1 MGVLE
6 RLLRHELRAVRHGA
20 GRQGLAPHQDGQVG
34 PAPGRC
40 RLRMEKIQR
49 PEGQRG
55 RDRRLRGQDEA
66 HLGGREGRGCCQGQ
80 QGTAHHFGQGSGTKG
95 SRQLLKRLKKCFMEM
110 TCRYEKTTKIAY
122 KPIFFNALYF
132 YHESAKTISKSTH
145 HHTTSVQ
152 SVKTFREH
160 FVYNQCTTFL
170 TLSDVMLGLD
180 LETGVSKGSDVPRRT
195 I

>member
-1 MGVLE
+1 MGVFVPEERVLE

-55 RDRRLRGQDEA
+55 RDRRLRGKDEA

-95 SRQLLKRLKKCFMEM
+95 SRQLLKRLEKCFMEM
-110 TCRYEKTTKIAY
+110 TCRYEKITKIDY
-122 KPIFFNALYF
+122 KPILFQR
-132 YHESAKTISKSTH
+132 
-145 HHTTSVQ
+145 TTSTTSQPKPSQKAPTTTPVQ
-152 SVKTFREH
+152 SVETFREH
-160 FVYNQCTTFL
+160 FSC
-170 TLSDVMLGLD
+170 
-180 LETGVSKGSDVPRRT
+180 
-195 I
+195 